1 MTTPAQ
7 APTVDPFDVSRAEL
21 YRDDVWE
28 APFRHLR
35 AEAPVYRCA
44 HSDYGPYWS
53 VSSYK
58 PIVEVESLPDV
69 YSSEV
74 GGITLADFL
83 PDSDVRM
90 PMFIARDRP
99 VHTVQRRSVAPAFTP
114 SEMARM
120 TADIRRRT
128 GEILDAL
135 PWGERFDWVDTVS
148 IELTTQML
156 AILFDFPWEDRRKL
170 TFWSDWAGDIELVK
184 THELRRERLGHMF
197 ACGAYFQELWNAKLG
212 KEPTPDLISMMIH
225 SDAMS
230 AMDPHE
236 FIGNLILLIVGG
248 NDTTRNSMTALA
260 YTLDRWPDERAKLE
274 VDPSLIANTVQEV
287 IRWQTPLAHMR
298 RTATRD
304 TELMG
309 QPIRAG
315 DKLALWYLSANR
327 DESVFGADA
336 DRVVV
341 DRPNARRHLAFGH
354 GIHRCVGAR
363 LAELQLGVLLE
374 EMARR
379 RMRVN
384 VLEEPPVSSTV
395 TAACRWRSAAT
406 DSPSCS
412 RRGHLYR
419 RHDPAD
425 RSPHSSLASG
435 CRRRRARLLVA
446 PASCRGGRAL
456 PRPAG
461 RRRLA
466 PQAAAG
472 RL

>member
-1 MTTPAQ
+1 MATLMQ
-7 APTVDPFDVSRAEL
+7 AAAHAVDPFDVSRAEL
-21 YRDDVWE
+21 YRDDTWQ
-28 APFRHLR
+28 APFAQLR
-35 AEAPVYRCA
+35 SEAPVYRCE

-53 VSSYK
+53 VSTYK
-58 PIVEVESLPDV
+58 PIVEVESLPDI

-74 GGITLADFL
+74 GGITLADFI
-83 PDSDVRM
+83 PESDVRM

-99 VHTVQRRSVAPAFTP
+99 VHTGQRRTVAPAFTP
-114 SEMARM
+114 SELVRM
-120 TADIRRRT
+120 SDDIRRRT
-128 GEILDAL
+128 AEILDSL
-135 PWGERFDWVDTVS
+135 PWNTRFDWVDTVS

-184 THELRRERLGHMF
+184 NEELRKQRLGYMYE
-197 ACGAYFQELWNAKLG
+197 CGAYFQNLWNAKVG
-212 KEPTPDLISMMIH
+212 QPQTPDLISMMIH

-230 AMDPHE
+230 HMDHFE

-260 YTLDRWPDERAKLE
+260 YGLDRFPDERAKLE
-274 VDPSLIANTVQEV
+274 ADPSLIPNTTQEI

-309 QPIRAG
+309 QTIREG

-336 DRVVV
+336 DKIVV

-363 LAELQLGVLLE
+363 LAELQIGILME
-374 EMARR
+374 EMAKR

-384 VLEEPPVSSTV
+384 VVGEPTRV
-395 TAACRWRSAAT
+395 AACFVHGYRQL
-406 DSPSCS
+406 PVEIS
-412 RRGHLYR
+412 RY
-419 RHDPAD
+419 
-425 RSPHSSLASG
+425 
-435 CRRRRARLLVA
+435 
-446 PASCRGGRAL
+446 
-456 PRPAG
+456 
-461 RRRLA
+461 
-466 PQAAAG
+466 
-472 RL
+472 